1 MMMVILRDLESPVL
15 TMSVINLSSLVGM
28 GIGYRVFLSGYM
40 YILICIVLLHK
51 FKMFSMEKEV
61 YTEITNEGV
70 IIFTE

>member
-1 MMMVILRDLESPVL
+1 MEMVILGDIESPVL

-61 YTEITNEGV
+61 YTEKTYEGV